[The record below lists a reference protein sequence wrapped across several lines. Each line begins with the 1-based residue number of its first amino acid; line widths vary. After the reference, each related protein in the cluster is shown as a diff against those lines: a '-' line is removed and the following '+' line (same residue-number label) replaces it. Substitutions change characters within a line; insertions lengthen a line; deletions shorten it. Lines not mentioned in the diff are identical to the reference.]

1 MKKINKNTFRNIGTI
16 LAASVLLFFLL
27 LGLILGLRPD
37 KGDPIAEK
45 YRGNLSLVLYEK
57 TQELRSLVENGTADS
72 DELVIVISQTEY
84 DGNFDV
90 SAVKDED
97 NLRPLIIR
105 DEKVPSGKFIVKQYA
120 VRAYQGNR
128 EVSKLFYV
136 PHKTSC
142 ESGALSLKRSDLNHI
157 ENNIWGIA
165 VPDSLI
171 ALYSDYEGY
180 HPSYFTPIVAEPLV
194 VIYYA

>member
-1 MKKINKNTFRNIGTI
+1 MKKINKNTFRNVGTI

-37 KGDPIAEK
+37 KEDPIAEK
-45 YRGNLSLVLYEK
+45 YRGNLSIVLYEK
-57 TQELRSLVENGTADS
+57 AQELRSLVENGTADS

-84 DGNFDV
+84 EGNFDA

-97 NLRPLIIR
+97 NLRPMIIR
-105 DEKVPSGKFIVKQYA
+105 DEKIPSGKFIVKQYA

-128 EVSKLFYV
+128 DISGLYYV
-136 PHKTSC
+136 PHETSC
-142 ESGALSLKRSDLNHI
+142 ESGVLSLKRSFSKDI
-157 ENNIWGIA
+157 ESKYWGIA

-171 ALYSDYEGY
+171 ALYSDYEAY
-180 HPSYFTPIVAEPLV
+180 HPSYFTPNAVEPLI
-194 VIYYA
+194 VIYYS

>member
-1 MKKINKNTFRNIGTI
+1 MKKINKNTFRNVGTI

-37 KGDPIAEK
+37 KEDPIAEK

-57 TQELRSLVENGTADS
+57 AQELRSLVENGTADS

-84 DGNFDV
+84 DGIFDA

-105 DEKVPSGKFIVKQYA
+105 DEKISSGKFIVKQYA
-120 VRAYQGNR
+120 DRAYQGNR
-128 EVSKLFYV
+128 DISGLYYV
-136 PHKTSC
+136 PHETSC

-157 ENNIWGIA
+157 ENKIWGVA

-171 ALYSDYEGY
+171 ALYSDYEAY

>member
-1 MKKINKNTFRNIGTI
+1 MKKINKNTFRNVGTI

-37 KGDPIAEK
+37 KEDPIAEK
-45 YRGNLSLVLYEK
+45 YRGNLSIVLYEK
-57 TQELRSLVENGTADS
+57 AQELRSLVENGTADS

-84 DGNFDV
+84 DGIFDA

-97 NLRPLIIR
+97 NLLPLIIR

-128 EVSKLFYV
+128 DISGLYYV
-136 PHKTSC
+136 PHETSC
-142 ESGALSLKRSDLNHI
+142 ESGVLSLKRSDLNPI
-157 ENNIWGIA
+157 ENKIWGVA

-171 ALYSDYEGY
+171 ALYSDYEAY

-194 VIYYA
+194 VIYFS